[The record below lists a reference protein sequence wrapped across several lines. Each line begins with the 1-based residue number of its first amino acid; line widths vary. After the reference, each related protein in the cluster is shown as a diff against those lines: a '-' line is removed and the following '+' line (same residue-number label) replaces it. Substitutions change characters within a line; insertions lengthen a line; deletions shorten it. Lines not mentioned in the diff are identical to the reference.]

1 MLKLI
6 QELMRLYLPQ
16 GVVTEEAL
24 QAHILGQQTL
34 PPDITTVD
42 GLTRAIAIPFH
53 RIPKAEEGR
62 HWTLLCDLAHALQQ
76 ELDLPAP
83 AVSIASQEGFCLW
96 LSLATPIP
104 SMEAGQFVEL
114 LRRAYFAEIEPV
126 LGAPVELPPCLNRDT
141 GRWAAFINPG
151 MGASFIGEPGLEIA
165 PPQAA
170 QAAFL
175 EGLESIDAVRFDAA
189 IERLQRRSAGA
200 AATVGTVAPEVAALA
215 APGGATP
222 DGLLLKDA
230 TLEDIVRHLH
240 ALHIEP
246 TFRHVLPGARS
257 N

>member
-141 GRWAAFINPG
+141 GRWSAFINPG

-189 IERLQRRSAGA
+189 IERLQQRGAGA
-200 AATVGTVAPEVAALA
+200 AATVGTVTHQAADLP